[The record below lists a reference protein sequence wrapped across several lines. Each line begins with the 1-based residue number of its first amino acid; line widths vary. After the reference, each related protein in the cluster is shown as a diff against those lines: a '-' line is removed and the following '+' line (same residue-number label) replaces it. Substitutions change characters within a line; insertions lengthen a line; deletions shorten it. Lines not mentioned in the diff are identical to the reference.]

1 MEKNKHYDVG
11 IVGWWFAS
19 NYGSALTYYALGK
32 ILQDKGL
39 SSVMLQISKLNRTP
53 WEPETK
59 KTIDFITRYFPMSDV
74 RPIEN
79 NPEYNDLCDI
89 FMLGSD
95 QLWTKLAVDLLGYT
109 FFLDFADNSKKK
121 IAYSTSFGN
130 ASFNGTDD
138 QKAYIHTLLNS
149 FDYISVREASGIEAC
164 KQSFGL
170 DVKRDLDP
178 VFLCERENYD
188 LLADS
193 CGQLEPDDNFIFSY
207 ILDVNEEKQKAVQY
221 AAEKLGARIVSV
233 LDMKS
238 VNRQKGNWH
247 TGDLKENAS
256 IEEFVY
262 YIKHC
267 KMLITDSHHGAC
279 FGMIY
284 NKNLIT
290 ISNAGRGLTRFT
302 HLFNLFKLNHK
313 LLADPNEIYKSDKIF
328 DPIDYD
334 KFNAILAK
342 EKAESFARF
351 NQSLDTPRS
360 EEKKNMPKSRS
371 IVEYDKIKQY
381 GHEAELLNKNPDYKK
396 IRMLATLL
404 RDYGVKHVV
413 LSPGGRDVPLI
424 RMFEYN
430 EGTFTLHRVTDERSA
445 AYFGLGIAA
454 QLQEPVACVCTS
466 GTAVSNYLPA
476 VTEAYYT
483 GVPLIM
489 ITADRREVYH
499 EQGEDQTIPQKN
511 VFNGVVKKAISLPEG
526 DSFHADYQTRRDIS
540 DCILESTHNGFGPV
554 HINMSIEN
562 ITIGARLPR
571 EYWSL
576 LPHVN
581 PHLLRVT
588 TSDGDAAMMRWVN
601 ALKKSPRVLIV
612 YGQNAKPTEQQRK
625 NIEAFASKYNCVIV
639 TDFISNLDCAYSLKP
654 YNMLQAISNAEFNE
668 HLSPDILITVGG
680 KRLMNDPLTFKVRS
694 GPRSIRHWS
703 VTPDGKVKDFYFR
716 LSSVIEA
723 SQDYFFE
730 FFAKHA
736 GDSANNGVYF
746 NQWKTMTE
754 KFAAPAINKYNAH
767 FVQSKFIPS
776 IPAGSLL
783 HLGVGQSFF
792 DCRRYTMDPSVDVFC
807 NMGTNGI
814 DGCTSTFMGQ
824 CSVVKD
830 KLCFLLVGD
839 LSFFYDMNGIWNKQL
854 NKNIR
859 ILLVNNNGTGLLR
872 SHNLRAISSVHN
884 TEAKGWVE
892 STGFEYMSARSPE
905 EYEEKLKYFLST
917 EPQKALF
924 FEVFCE

>member
-11 IVGWWFAS
+11 IVGWWYNL
-19 NYGSALTYYALGK
+19 NYGGTLTYYALNKAVESLGK
-32 ILQDKGL
+32 
-39 SSVMLQISKLNRTP
+39 SVMMVQRSCPKHVTPEENTVPRRFANKHYHISERYDYNGLTELN
-53 WEPETK
+53 K
-59 KTIDFITRYFPMSDV
+59 YCDAFIA
-74 RPIEN
+74 
-79 NPEYNDLCDI
+79 
-89 FMLGSD
+89 GSD
-95 QLWTKLAVDLLGYT
+95 QLWNPHLMPWSGPE
-109 FFLDFADNSKKK
+109 FFLSFADDTKKK
-121 IAYSTSFGN
+121 IAYATSFGN
-130 ASFNGTDD
+130 IEHCNQEFIE
-138 QKAYIHTLLNS
+138 KYKPLLHQ
-149 FDYISVREASGIEAC
+149 FDGISVREDYAVDIC
-164 KQSFGL
+164 KSDFNLNAVQ
-170 DVKRDLDP
+170 VCDP
-178 VFLCERENYD
+178 VFLCDRANYD
-188 LLADS
+188 AVANKSKKKFPKKYVMNFLLDPDQDKVEV
-193 CGQLEPDDNFIFSY
+193 CRHVRKQL
-207 ILDVNEEKQKAVQY
+207 
-221 AAEKLGARIVSV
+221 G
-233 LDMKS
+233 
-238 VNRQKGNWH
+238 
-247 TGDLKENAS
+247 
-256 IEEFVY
+256 IEEFVNFTDLQDVQEHVNNFGGEHVY
-262 YIKHC
+262 SNAEIEDFVNAYKNAEFIV
-267 KMLITDSHHGAC
+267 TDSFHGTC
-279 FGMIY
+279 FAIIF
-284 NKNLIT
+284 NKPF
-290 ISNAGRGLTRFT
+290 ISLANRKRGEKRFVSLLNWIKLTHRLVFEYKDV
-302 HLFNLFKLNHK
+302 FEKPE
-313 LLADPNEIYKSDKIF
+313 LLT
-328 DPIDYD
+328 PIDYTEANNIIVESRKIGLKWLED
-334 KFNAILAK
+334 VFNK
-342 EKAESFARF
+342 EKMK
-351 NQSLDTPRS
+351 NGMPLS
-360 EEKKNMPKSRS
+360 ELQKTVDALYR
-371 IVEYDKIKQY
+371 
-381 GHEAELLNKNPDYKK
+381 NPDYKK

-576 LPHVN
+576 LPFVN

-716 LSSVIEA
+716 LTSVIEA

-754 KFAAPAINKYNAH
+754 KYAAPAINKYNAH

-892 STGFEYMSARSPE
+892 STGFEYMSARTPE